1 VPEGVSTS
9 RVAPFDTYRVEAA
22 AGESIGEGVR
32 RPFVGWDDA
41 PEAGRSR
48 ELVTPLEDLTL
59 TARYEGEEVELELE
73 LTGGVNG
80 VTPATLETDP
90 VAEGLWFQDG
100 ASVSIWAVPRT
111 GFRFLQWTGVL
122 QGQPNPATLI
132 MDGPAKAGADFELT
146 FRATEAMVSVTATVN
161 ESITLV
167 PENGTAP
174 YYWRV
179 VEGRMPI
186 GMFLDGSGMLTG
198 AALEV
203 GDFPMQVEVRDA
215 LGLTAQSQLVIEVA
229 EPVFPV
235 HQLASPFLLTNVPM
249 SEAQVRFLDRMGNEN
264 GTYDL
269 GDLRAWVLAHPG
281 LPLTAELRA
290 LVAEPKTIVI
300 PTAPTPPGG
309 AR

>member
-1 VPEGVSTS
+1 
-9 RVAPFDTYRVEAA
+9 
-22 AGESIGEGVR
+22 
-32 RPFVGWDDA
+32 
-41 PEAGRSR
+41 
-48 ELVTPLEDLTL
+48 
-59 TARYEGEEVELELE
+59 
-73 LTGGVNG
+73 
-80 VTPATLETDP
+80 
-90 VAEGLWFQDG
+90 
-100 ASVSIWAVPRT
+100 
-111 GFRFLQWTGVL
+111 
-122 QGQPNPATLI
+122 
-132 MDGPAKAGADFELT
+132 
-146 FRATEAMVSVTATVN
+146 
-161 ESITLV
+161 
-167 PENGTAP
+167 
-174 YYWRV
+174 
-179 VEGRMPI
+179 MPI